1 MMVDA
6 LVTDVSDRP
15 IETSPKGERYVVV
28 SFREAAGNVT
38 GAPEGVE
45 VWEAM
50 TPAEMRIHEATKEAV
65 ELAERANKAEFAV
78 DYDRHAAGL
87 KFIALRALVKAE
99 GHSWEDWYAKN
110 VHSVNIRTARRYM
123 ALAIQPEPPK
133 TPQQGSVDASL
144 EATEDTAAD
153 TVSGESEAKETL
165 GKSPRRQLASIIA
178 KLSESEAEQVLALV
192 MKWRAKR

>member
-1 MMVDA
+1 MVDA
-6 LVTDVSDRP
+6 LVTDVGDRP

-28 SFREAAGNVT
+28 SFREAAGKVT

-133 TPQQGSVDASL
+133 TPQQGSV
-144 EATEDTAAD
+144 EATEDIAAD

-165 GKSPRRQLASIIA
+165 GKSPRWRLAAIVA
-178 KLSESEAEQVLALV
+178 KLSESEAEQVLV
-192 MKWRAKR
+192 IVEKWRAKR

>member
-6 LVTDVSDRP
+6 LVTDVGDRP

-28 SFREAAGNVT
+28 SFREAAGKVT

-133 TPQQGSVDASL
+133 TPQQGSV
-144 EATEDTAAD
+144 EATEDDSTGH
-153 TVSGESEAKETL
+153 VSGESEAKETL
-165 GKSPRRQLASIIA
+165 GKSPRRRLAAIVA
-178 KLSESEAEQVLALV
+178 KLSETEAEEVLALV
-192 MKWRAKR
+192 TKWKARR